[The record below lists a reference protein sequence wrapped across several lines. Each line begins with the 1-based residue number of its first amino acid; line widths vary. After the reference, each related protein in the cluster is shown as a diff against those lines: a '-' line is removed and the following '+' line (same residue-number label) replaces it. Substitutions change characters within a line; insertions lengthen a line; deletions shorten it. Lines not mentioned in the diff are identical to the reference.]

1 MNGLRLLELWRELE
15 LRLYRFGLRFS
26 TSVALVTG
34 SAELVLLAFF
44 INAPLPD
51 TKTNRGLPMI
61 SLFFLVLWIVFELGY
76 FHWNQRRHFVSTR
89 TAFQGATLSCGF
101 LVLSIALQLFTLI
114 DQPSA
119 DVYYKWNWCMFGLC
133 SFIVSFRAFSTL
145 RHSRNPVTETL
156 NRPLLPCPLS
166 STTSSAA

>member
-15 LRLYRFGLRFS
+15 LTLYRFGLRFS
-26 TSVALVTG
+26 VSIALATG

-44 INAPLPD
+44 VNVPLPD

-76 FHWNQRRHFVSTR
+76 FYWNQRRHFVSTR

-101 LVLSIALQLFTLI
+101 LVLSIALQLFILI
-114 DQPSA
+114 GQPSA

-156 NRPLLPCPLS
+156 NRPLL